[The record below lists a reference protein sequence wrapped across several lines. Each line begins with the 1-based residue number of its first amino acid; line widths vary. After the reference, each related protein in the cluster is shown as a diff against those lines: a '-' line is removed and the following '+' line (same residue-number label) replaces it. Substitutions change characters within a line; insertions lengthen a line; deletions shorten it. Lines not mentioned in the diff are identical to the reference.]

1 MRDDKALKIW
11 VAEKVNQP
19 NLELHPLPGDASFR
33 AYYRFQADDT
43 YYLVMDAS
51 QEKES
56 VKAFVGVAS
65 AFAEKGL
72 PVPHIFAHDEI
83 QGFVLLSDFGDQLL
97 LNHLD
102 SNNVHDWYNQ
112 ALQILKPL
120 SCKIE
125 TAAYRFPL
133 FDEKRILREL
143 NTFHE
148 WCLDKLLGL
157 EVTHSIAKLLNETYA
172 ALVQSALNQPQVTV
186 HLDYHSRNLM
196 IQRGTDRLGVID
208 FQDAVIGPITYDLVS
223 LTKDCYITWPDAWV
237 SQWVESFYHQSAEQG
252 VIQKQQ
258 VSLELF
264 NQWYA
269 WMGLQRHLKVLGVF
283 SRLKLRDGKS
293 GYIKDM
299 PRVLR
304 YILGVTSLD
313 PALKSFHHFMESD
326 IQPRLEMYWRQQGI
340 EIAA

>member
-1 MRDDKALKIW
+1 MRDHGALKVW
-11 VAEKVNQP
+11 LAEKVNQP
-19 NLELHPLPGDASFR
+19 NLDLHPLPGDASFR
-33 AYYRFQADDT
+33 GYYRFQVDGI
-43 YYLVMDAS
+43 YYLAMDAS
-51 QEKES
+51 KEKES
-56 VKAFVGVAS
+56 VKAFVGVAKV
-65 AFAEKGL
+65 FAEKGV
-72 PVPHIFAHDEI
+72 PVPQIFAYDDV
-83 QGFVLLSDFGDQLL
+83 QGFVLLADFGDELL
-97 LNHLD
+97 LNHLSAD
-102 SNNVHDWYNQ
+102 NVHHWYAQ

-120 SCKIE
+120 ARKTE
-125 TAAYRFPL
+125 TSTYRFPL
-133 FDEKRILREL
+133 FDENRILREL

-172 ALVQSALNQPQVTV
+172 ALVQSALSQPQVMV

-196 IQRGTDRLGVID
+196 IQRETGHLGVID

-223 LTKDCYITWPDAWV
+223 LTKDCYITWPENWV
-237 SQWVESFYHQSAEQG
+237 SQWVGSFYYQSIDEQ
-252 VIQKQQ
+252 IISKEQ
-258 VSLELF
+258 VSLEQF

-304 YILGVTSLD
+304 YILGVTGSE
-313 PALKSFHHFMESD
+313 PTLKSFHHFIESD
-326 IQPRLEMYWRQQGI
+326 IQPRLERYWSQQGI